1 MPVFD
6 ERPTVPFT
14 DQNVALV
21 LLVLS
26 SLGIIDVFYAIRYV
40 FPRSSGETGIF
51 HGCLAV
57 IPSWALSHSD
67 ESGHMMVHRLPF
79 VFCPWS
85 STDNLGSRMG
95 GLCLCKNIIH
105 YTMYPLFHFKFD
117 KLMRSPIVCSN
128 LHFLKPSV
136 HRLNNL
142 ETCTPKQYYTAGH
155 RFCVN
160 RHPNHQ
166 S

>member
-1 MPVFD
+1 M
-6 ERPTVPFT
+6 PFT

-26 SLGIIDVFYAIRYV
+26 SLGIIDVFYAILYV

-57 IPSWALSHSD
+57 I

-85 STDNLGSRMG
+85 SRDNLGSRIWVD
-95 GLCLCKNIIH
+95 CASAKI
-105 YTMYPLFHFKFD
+105 
-117 KLMRSPIVCSN
+117 
-128 LHFLKPSV
+128 
-136 HRLNNL
+136 
-142 ETCTPKQYYTAGH
+142 
-155 RFCVN
+155 
-160 RHPNHQ
+160 
-166 S
+166 

>member
-1 MPVFD
+1 M
-6 ERPTVPFT
+6 PFT

-26 SLGIIDVFYAIRYV
+26 SLGIIDVFYAILYV

-85 STDNLGSRMG
+85 STDNLGRRIWVDCASA
-95 GLCLCKNIIH
+95 KI
-105 YTMYPLFHFKFD
+105 
-117 KLMRSPIVCSN
+117 
-128 LHFLKPSV
+128 
-136 HRLNNL
+136 
-142 ETCTPKQYYTAGH
+142 
-155 RFCVN
+155 
-160 RHPNHQ
+160 
-166 S
+166 